1 MVREHVISGSP
12 VSGAW
17 PAQHAA
23 PPLHSRCPLPAPAP
37 TAGSGGRMKHLPLPI
52 GEAPLP
58 FPEHQPLNHTC
69 HLVQIPALHPQQ
81 IFPVPLVP
89 VAALLHRQ
97 RRDSGNQ
104 GFRLRPLDDRA
115 DSNRLAVGG
124 GDLQQQ
130 STHRHFE
137 HIVVLCT
144 PRDLFLNDGVDHAGP
159 MHWMNDQIP
168 NAEHGKLL
176 PISAGR

>member
-1 MVREHVISGSP
+1 QQLVHPAHAGRTACRRHQRGAARALGIPEFFEKCHDPTSLEISPETAECSRTWSANTLSLDLRCLEHGLL
-12 VSGAW
+12 
-17 PAQHAA
+17 HT
-23 PPLHSRCPLPAPAP
+23 PLHLFIAAVLCQHQLRQQDLA
-37 TAGSGGRMKHLPLPI
+37 GRMKHLPLPI

-115 DSNRLAVGG
+115 DSN
-124 GDLQQQ
+124 
-130 STHRHFE
+130 
-137 HIVVLCT
+137 
-144 PRDLFLNDGVDHAGP
+144 
-159 MHWMNDQIP
+159 
-168 NAEHGKLL
+168 
-176 PISAGR
+176 